1 MALILVVEQE
11 GRYIERIRDALGSEG
26 WRAKVVGAS
35 SDALRAASSEAPSL
49 VLVNAELEGAASL
62 YASFARRSGGPGVVA
77 LVSERQAGE
86 ATAERLAVDDVLPK
100 PFTDQQLRLVVRRGL
115 AGARQPGA
123 GRPSSPAV
131 EGDDDGRLTSQEIF
145 GDLVAEIESEVS
157 ATEAPTAPAPPPA
170 AVVPAPAAAPPP
182 PRAARPLDDAD
193 IERRLEETLSGVLG
207 ADRRPRPPAP
217 KPKRRVRDADVDTL
231 LSETLSGLDL
241 GRSRP
246 ARPPAPTP
254 AAAPDPT
261 PSPPAETPDPAP
273 SPAAAAATPP
283 AESTPPPTPAPPPAP
298 DFRDLFGD
306 LDLSELENLARPP
319 RRAAPPLEAS
329 PPAPAEAGPLVAEP
343 LPALEFEPP
352 PALVEGVEQFGQ
364 YSLLERIA
372 VGGMAEVWKARM
384 RGVEGFQKTVAI
396 KRILPHLTDSG
407 DFVTMFIDEA
417 KLAAQLNHPNI
428 AHIYD
433 LGKLGEHYYIAME
446 YVEGQNLRAILNAA
460 RDKAMPLPVGL
471 GLLVGARL
479 ASALDYAHRKR
490 DFDQRELGLVHRDV
504 SPQNVLISFEGD
516 IKLCDFGIAKAVANA
531 SRTQMGALKGKL
543 QYMSPE
549 QAWGRPVDPRSDIF
563 SLGSLLFE
571 MLTGRRLFTGDN
583 EISVLEAV
591 RECHV
596 DAPRELNPEVSP
608 EADAIVLQAL
618 AKDPADRYQSAGELQ
633 HDLEQVL
640 YARKPT
646 PGPADLAAYLE
657 RLRDA
662 PAVPAA
668 AERPSER
675 IAGGGSRPSAVAP
688 LTPAPPRQQ
697 TPPPA
702 LPGDAG
708 TPFAAAAAEV
718 AAAEPAA
725 AGGPAQVE
733 PATGAG
739 RTAAAGSE
747 LEAVAPIGEVAVE
760 EGSGRGRG
768 LLIAAILIVLAAGI
782 AAAVYF
788 GLVGRRAPAAAPGP
802 PGPSSDA
809 VEQAAPSAEGAA
821 AVTDETAPAAAAPA
835 ESGKA
840 PPPPAAE
847 AKGAATKPPAESAPA
862 APTSDEAMKKLVD
875 QELARREQAMR
886 SKLEAEQKRL
896 EEELAR
902 AKAQQKEQQKAPES
916 AGRSAPAA
924 EPSVPAPGKASDEAP
939 KPPPAPPSSQAERS
953 ALATPAQPAVQL
965 TAGDAAPALTALAG
979 DSASGQAEP
988 RVNGPPGAPPPAAT
1002 TREAPLHEP
1011 AVRPPKTE
1019 VGALV
1024 EPGPEVTPPKLVTI
1038 QKPEYP
1044 PLARQLRVEGE
1055 VVLAVLVDEN
1065 GKVVDVRFVEQVAQR
1080 VGINEAAVAAA
1091 RTARYEPATKGG
1103 VPVKMWMSLRIP
1115 FRL

>member
-77 LVSERQAGE
+77 LVSERQVGE

-115 AGARQPGA
+115 AGTRQPGA
-123 GRPSSPAV
+123 GRPSSPAA

-157 ATEAPTAPAPPPA
+157 ATEAPAAPAPPPA
-170 AVVPAPAAAPPP
+170 AVAPAPAAAPPP

-217 KPKRRVRDADVDTL
+217 KPKRRARDADVDTL

-254 AAAPDPT
+254 AAAPTPAPDPT
-261 PSPPAETPDPAP
+261 PTPPPAASAPVPSPALAAGAPPAEP
-273 SPAAAAATPP
+273 
-283 AESTPPPTPAPPPAP
+283 TPPPAPAPPPAP

-306 LDLSELENLARPP
+306 LDLSELENLARPQ
-319 RRAAPPLEAS
+319 RRAAPPPEAP

-516 IKLCDFGIAKAVANA
+516 IKLCDFGIAKAVDNA

-596 DAPRELNPEVSP
+596 DPPRELNPDVSP

-618 AKDPADRYQSAGELQ
+618 AKDPADRYQNAGELQ

-657 RLRDA
+657 RLRNA
-662 PAVPAA
+662 PAAPAA
-668 AERPSER
+668 AERPAER
-675 IAGGGSRPSAVAP
+675 TAGGGSRPSAAAP
-688 LTPAPPRQQ
+688 FTPAPPPQQ
-697 TPPPA
+697 TPPPTV
-702 LPGDAG
+702 PGDAQ
-708 TPFAAAAAEV
+708 TPFAPAEV
-718 AAAEPAA
+718 APAEPA
-725 AGGPAQVE
+725 
-733 PATGAG
+733 ATGAG
-739 RTAAAGSE
+739 RAAAAGGE
-747 LEAVAPIGEVAVE
+747 LQAVAPVGEVAVE

-802 PGPSSDA
+802 AGPSTDA
-809 VEQAAPSAEGAA
+809 VEQAAPGAEGAA
-821 AVTDETAPAAAAPA
+821 PAADGTAPAAPAPA
-835 ESGKA
+835 ESGEA
-840 PPPPAAE
+840 PPLPAAE
-847 AKGAATKPPAESAPA
+847 VKGAAAKPPAESAPA
-862 APTSDEAMKKLVD
+862 APTADEAMKKLVD

-886 SKLEAEQKRL
+886 NKLEAEQKRL

-902 AKAQQKEQQKAPES
+902 AKAQQKAPAS

-924 EPSVPAPGKASDEAP
+924 ESSAPAPGKGADEAP
-939 KPPPAPPSSQAERS
+939 KPPTAPPPSQA
-953 ALATPAQPAVQL
+953 ALIAPATPAQPAVQL
-965 TAGDAAPALTALAG
+965 ASGDTAPALTAFAG
-979 DSASGQAEP
+979 GGAAAQAEP
-988 RVNGPPGAPPPAAT
+988 LATGPPGAPSPAAT

-1011 AVRPPKTE
+1011 AVRPPKIE

-1024 EPGPEVTPPKLVTI
+1024 EPGPDVTPPKLVTI

-1044 PLARQLRVEGE
+1044 PLARQLRVDGE

-1065 GKVVDVRFVEQVAQR
+1065 GKVVDVRLVEQVAQR